1 MDLRFTP
8 EEIALR
14 DEVRAFCKTAQPE
27 SIRRKLILGQHLARE
42 DYVTWQRILDAKGWG
57 APHWP
62 REWGGT
68 GWSAVQLYI
77 FNEELQRAP
86 ALLPDLHNT
95 GQVGPVIIAFGTE
108 KQKQHFLPR
117 IRNLDYWFCQG
128 FSEPG
133 AGSDL
138 ASLKTSAVRDGDDY
152 VVNGQKTWT
161 TYAHMADW
169 MFALVRTDPT
179 AKKQK
184 GISYLLID
192 LKTPGVT
199 IRPIITMGGV
209 HRINEVFLDNVRVPV
224 ENRIGEE
231 NRGWDYAKYLM
242 GNSRTNVVRLGL
254 ARAHVERAKEL
265 ATHVMVNGQPLSESE
280 RFREKLAAVE
290 IELKAIEITIMRIVA
305 ERMKNPGY
313 QQDPKSSILK
323 LKASELHQ
331 IATEIL
337 LEVAGPQAMPAQP
350 EFLELETDLAIGPD
364 WAAGAAPTYFMN
376 RSWTIAGGSS
386 EIQRNIIAKRILG
399 L

>member
-265 ATHVMVNGQPLSESE
+265 ATHVMVNGQPLSEGE

>member
-62 REWGGT
+62 REWGGK

-108 KQKQHFLPR
+108 KQKRRFLPR

-152 VVNGQKTWT
+152 VVNGEKTWT

-224 ENRIGEE
+224 ENRIGED
-231 NRGWDYAKYLM
+231 NRGWEYAKYLM

-254 ARAHVERAKEL
+254 ARAHVERAKQL
-265 ATHVMVNGQPLSESE
+265 ATHVMVNGTPLSENE

-337 LEVAGPQAMPAQP
+337 LEVAGPLAMPAQP
-350 EFLELETDLAIGPD
+350 EFLELETDLSIGPG
-364 WAAGAAPTYFMN
+364 WAASAAPTYFMN